1 MAKEVITLAGM
12 MNFFKDDTTCIS
24 KGELK
29 YKADFVLD
37 LRIDS
42 YNIRAQVR
50 ASMKDKSYKT
60 VLDVDGEGNIAGGR
74 CECPRGNWLCS
85 HMAAVAIYA
94 HKKGLSKTDLPNTWL
109 ARPRKAARLDVKSF
123 SDFFPSPK
131 PEYSAITR
139 AVTEDD
145 RKFLYDGLSETG
157 TMCGLQ
163 WICGPEPQLPADAAC
178 APVLIED
185 ILQDFANDPNTFVRK
200 CYVSSEQIQWLA
212 SKTKDQRN
220 SQAWGSFR
228 RLRLTGSNFGD
239 VVRAMANKRDKDK
252 PIPNSLLK
260 KLRGEYS
267 LGTKDSI
274 MWGQMH
280 EQIAI
285 ERYQQTTGN
294 KVQPAG
300 LYLFP
305 CGLLGSTPDG
315 IIEDSCDGVIGIGVL
330 EVKCPWNYR
339 ESTITQM
346 LSKELKGKEE
356 ESFYLKSNRTLNEH
370 HSYWHQVQA
379 EMHAVGTEWVHF
391 VVWTTVDIEIILVK
405 RDPNWEE
412 LYLPMLKSFYLSEL
426 LPSVYIK
433 ED

>member
-1 MAKEVITLAGM
+1 
-12 MNFFKDDTTCIS
+12 MNVQEETGS
-24 KGELK
+24 
-29 YKADFVLD
+29 
-37 LRIDS
+37 
-42 YNIRAQVR
+42 
-50 ASMKDKSYKT
+50 
-60 VLDVDGEGNIAGGR
+60 
-74 CECPRGNWLCS
+74 
-85 HMAAVAIYA
+85 VAIWLLLPFMLT
-94 HKKGLSKTDLPNTWL
+94 KGLSKTDLPNTWL

-157 TMCGLQ
+157 TIQ

-185 ILQDFANDPNTFVRK
+185 ILQDFANDPNT
-200 CYVSSEQIQWLA
+200 YVSSEQIQWLG

-260 KLRGEYS
+260 NLRGEYS

-305 CGLLGSTPDG
+305 CGFLGSTPGG

-346 LSKELKGKEE
+346 LSKELKGKEGG
-356 ESFYLKSNRTLNEH
+356 SFYLKSNRTLNEH

-379 EMHAVGTEWVHF
+379 EMHAVGTEWAHF

-405 RDPNWEE
+405 RDPNREE

-426 LPSVYIK
+426 LPSVYTK
-433 ED
+433 VD